1 MIISNESGKLGCFPH
16 SPLPSSP
23 PPSLSFPS
31 PSSWLWL
38 WWREQ
43 RWIPGMRER
52 ESTDISTTSDVTTN
66 IKTFYKHGLK
76 CTKPV
81 NHKINVFHYI
91 LRGQDWIVKWAT
103 EKKKEKGQRFYN
115 NKHDGQE
122 NDESLQGGFEIIC
135 KSIRSGI
142 SFPELIIS
150 EKGKAKQADVL
161 RRLSAHLLLLLLFG
175 NLQSWWVG
183 EGGGLTVGAVLHLR
197 HLKKREENKKK
208 KIVNMFHMFTV

>member
-103 EKKKEKGQRFYN
+103 EKKKKKARDSTIINTTGR
-115 NKHDGQE
+115 KMM
-122 NDESLQGGFEIIC
+122 SLYREGSKLFANQYGAG
-135 KSIRSGI
+135 
-142 SFPELIIS
+142 
-150 EKGKAKQADVL
+150 
-161 RRLSAHLLLLLLFG
+161 SAFL
-175 NLQSWWVG
+175 N
-183 EGGGLTVGAVLHLR
+183 
-197 HLKKREENKKK
+197 
-208 KIVNMFHMFTV
+208 